1 MSDPRGPDNDE
12 RIFRAAVTSWPSQVS
27 GPYARREPDR
37 HVAELGRGWLELSIL
52 ASIAAIGVPVCS
64 ALALGAALLAR
75 RATNRRWLA
84 AALAAVWCGF
94 LGLLVR
100 TALGGGFVP

>member
-1 MSDPRGPDNDE
+1 
-12 RIFRAAVTSWPSQVS
+12 
-27 GPYARREPDR
+27 
-37 HVAELGRGWLELSIL
+37 
-52 ASIAAIGVPVCS
+52 VCS